1 MTEQWTYSNGL
12 RVVAEPLPYL
22 RSVSLGIWCHV
33 GSMAERPEENGLS
46 HFLEHMAFKGTATRT
61 ARMIAEETDAMGG
74 QLNAFTARDCTCF
87 YARVI
92 DEDLPRAVDLLSDM
106 VLHPAMDAGE
116 LEKERGV
123 VLEEIAM
130 DEDDP
135 EDLSGE
141 LLIRAQYGDTPA
153 GRSIIGT
160 AERVSAYSRED
171 LLTFRGRHYTPG
183 TTVVALS
190 GKYDRDRVGELLEE
204 RMGGWAAAD
213 APAPI
218 ASQTARQG
226 VREVREKDTEQLHL
240 CLGYPGYIYGD
251 SRSTAMTILS
261 TVYGGAVSSRLF
273 QRIREELGM
282 AYSVY
287 SYPSAQEGVGSFT
300 VYAGVSPKNGKRVL
314 AEIEK
319 ERCRLLRDGLT
330 DKEFLEAKN
339 QLRVGFLMGLESSG
353 SRMNALGRRLLIL
366 NRTRSPEEVLQ
377 DIDRT
382 TRDDVMAT
390 AAEVLG
396 AEPCLSAVGKGAA
409 EYAEVAL

>member
-1 MTEQWTYSNGL
+1 MTEQWTYPNGL

-22 RSVSLGIWCHV
+22 RSVSLGVWCHV
-33 GSMAERPEENGLS
+33 GSMAETAEENGLS
-46 HFLEHMAFKGTATRT
+46 HFLEHMVFKGTRTRS
-61 ARMIAEETDAMGG
+61 ARQIAEETDAMGG

-92 DEDLPRAVDLLSDM
+92 DEDLPGAVDLLSDM
-106 VLHPAMDAGE
+106 VLHPAMDAAE
-116 LEKERGV
+116 MDKERGV

-135 EDLSGE
+135 EDMAGE
-141 LLIRAQYGDTPA
+141 LLVRAQYGDSPA
-153 GRSIIGT
+153 GRPIVGT
-160 AERVSAYSRED
+160 AERVSAYTRED
-171 LLTFRGRHYTPG
+171 LLAFRERHYTPAS
-183 TTVVALS
+183 TVVALS
-190 GKYDRDRVGELLEE
+190 GRYDRDRVEELLAAH
-204 RMGGWAAAD
+204 MGGWASAET
-213 APAPI
+213 PAPI
-218 ASQTARQG
+218 MPQAARSG
-226 VREVREKDTEQLHL
+226 IRELREKDTEQLHL
-240 CLGYPGYIYGD
+240 CLGYPGYVYGD
-251 SRSTAMTILS
+251 RRSTALTILS

-314 AEIEK
+314 EEIGK
-319 ERCRLLRDGLT
+319 ERRKLLRDGLT
-330 DKEFLEAKN
+330 DKEFREAKN

-366 NRTRSPEEVLQ
+366 GKTKSPEEILQ
-377 DIDRT
+377 EIDRT
-382 TRDDVMAT
+382 TRDDVMAA

-396 AEPCLSAVGKGAA
+396 AEPCLSAVGRGAA
-409 EYAEVAL
+409 KYAEVAL